1 MRASDALVI
10 HLESPS
16 FSDVTV
22 RDNVVEAGAA
32 VPLTALISHAARAG
46 LAGLEILTGIPGTV
60 GGALR
65 GNAGGRQGA
74 IGQFVR
80 RAMVLDLAD
89 EIQVRE
95 RDDLNFADRDSNLDE
110 PVILSAEFELAAE
123 DPETLVRRMR
133 RIWIVKKENQP
144 YGYQFSG
151 CIFKNPAPDVSA
163 GTLIDQAGL
172 KGTRFGGP
180 RSPTGTP
187 TSSSLTPAPR
197 RPMCSSSSNASA
209 SASGNNLVTNWIF
222 RSKSGKIGWSLRI
235 LWPSRSGLVNE
246 SWRPDASRSRRRRH
260 SGDGTPRT
268 SSNRRGR
275 SPVRRCRSRTPRAD
289 SGCARSTRSA
299 SRRRVDSVRLGV
311 IAAGGAGRRRGCSS
325 TSASRATSAA
335 VALASSPVSVPAC
348 VRRDPVGSRASELVS
363 RGKTRVSLPG
373 PAEFRAIRNASLNS
387 RFGPIGWRRRSSS
400 IRGSRK

>member
-1 MRASDALVI
+1 MHSFDGFGEIVKKDEPLAPLAWLRLGGPAAYFARPHRIDELIALLKRCRSEEITPRILGGGSNVLVRDEGLNALVI

-22 RDNVVEAGAA
+22 RGNVVEAGAA
-32 VPLTALISHAARAG
+32 VPLTALISHAARSG

-65 GNAGGRQGA
+65 GNAGSRQGA

-80 RAMVLDLAD
+80 RAMVLDIAD

-133 RIWIVKKENQP
+133 RIWIIKKENQP

-172 KGTRFGGP
+172 KGTRFGGAEVSDRHANFIIAHP
-180 RSPTGTP
+180 GAK
-187 TSSSLTPAPR
+187 SSDVLE
-197 RPMCSSSSNASA
+197 
-209 SASGNNLVTNWIF
+209 LID
-222 RSKSGKIGWSLRI
+222 RI
-235 LWPSRSGLVNE
+235 RQ
-246 SWRPDASRSRRRRH
+246 
-260 SGDGTPRT
+260 
-268 SSNRRGR
+268 
-275 SPVRRCRSRTPRAD
+275 
-289 SGCARSTRSA
+289 
-299 SRRRVDSVRLGV
+299 RVWQQ
-311 IAAGGAGRRRGCSS
+311 
-325 TSASRATSAA
+325 
-335 VALASSPVSVPAC
+335 
-348 VRRDPVGSRASELVS
+348 
-363 RGKTRVSLPG
+363 
-373 PAEFRAIRNASLNS
+373 
-387 RFGPIGWRRRSSS
+387 FGYDLDLQIQIW
-400 IRGSRK
+400 